1 MTYFYTKFVII
12 PNKIAILFHIVARA
26 FVAIICIISFLFS
39 EIENTIT
46 YQLLTEK
53 TLQLDTSFRSKATVI
68 ASIASLILLIG
79 KKYTQTLI

>member
-1 MTYFYTKFVII
+1 MACARR
-12 PNKIAILFHIVARA
+12 NDILFHIVARA

-53 TLQLDTSFRSKATVI
+53 TLKHDTSFRSEATVI

-79 KKYTQTLI
+79 KKYSKHLGT